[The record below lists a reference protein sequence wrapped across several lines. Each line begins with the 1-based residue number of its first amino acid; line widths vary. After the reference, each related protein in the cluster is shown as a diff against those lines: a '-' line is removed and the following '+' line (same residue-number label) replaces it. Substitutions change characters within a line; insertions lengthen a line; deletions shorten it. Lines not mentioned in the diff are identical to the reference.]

1 MLLRMR
7 TRLMPLLLSFQRA
20 TGLPFGC
27 AALLAMQLP
36 LSGQAPAADTS
47 VAAKSNNAFAFS
59 LWNKVSGGEENFA
72 CSPFS
77 IWSALAMTSAGA
89 EKETLSQMR
98 QVLHLPE
105 SGAAH
110 EMVGAWS
117 KALRESKSVEI
128 RVANRLW
135 GNKGLPFQDDFLKL
149 TEKQYDAGLETV
161 DFTNQPDAARVRIN
175 KWVSQETKDRIK
187 DLLKPDDIKSD
198 TRLVL
203 TNAVYFKGKWTRPF
217 DPKSTAPKAFTLA
230 SGKSIQAQAMRKSL
244 PGGYMESADLQAL
257 QLPYQGGTTSMII
270 VLPRKA
276 DALLKTDFLD
286 DATFSAVVAA
296 LKPEREVVVQL
307 PRFEVSARVGL
318 NAPLGALGMTRAFS
332 RDAEFGAMCKEPL
345 MISKVIHQAWVK
357 VAEDGTEAAAATA
370 VTMMPTG
377 MPIPVAQPKSFIVER
392 PFLFFIMDSTT
403 NGVLFA
409 GKVMQPEE
417 AK

>member
-1 MLLRMR
+1 
-7 TRLMPLLLSFQRA
+7 MPLLMSFRRA
-20 TGLPFGC
+20 TGWHLGC

-36 LSGQAPAADTS
+36 LSGQTPAAAGTAD
-47 VAAKSNNAFAFS
+47 AATSNNAFAFS
-59 LWNKVSGGEENFA
+59 LLNKVSDGEENFA

-89 EKETLSQMR
+89 EKETLAQMR
-98 QVLHLPE
+98 KVLHLTE
-105 SGAAH
+105 GNDAH
-110 EMVGAWS
+110 ETIGAWS
-117 KALRESKSVEI
+117 KALRASQHVEI

-135 GNKGLPFQDDFLKL
+135 GNKALPFQESFLKL
-149 TEKQYDAGLETV
+149 TEKHYDAGLETL
-161 DFTNQPDAARVRIN
+161 DFANQPDAARVRIN
-175 KWVSQETKDRIK
+175 QWVSQETKDRIK
-187 DLLKPDDIKSD
+187 DLLKPDDVKSD

-217 DPKSTAPKAFTLA
+217 DPKSTAPRPFTLA
-230 SGKSIQAQAMRKSL
+230 SGKSIQAQAMRKSQ
-244 PGGYMESADLQAL
+244 PAAYMEDGDLQAVS
-257 QLPYQGGTTSMII
+257 LPYQGGTTSMII

-276 DALLKTDFLD
+276 DALLRADFLD
-286 DATFSAVVAA
+286 DTKFSAVVAA

-307 PRFEVSARVGL
+307 PRFEVSARLGL
-318 NAPLGALGMTRAFS
+318 NAPLGALGMMRAFS

-357 VAEDGTEAAAATA
+357 VAEEGTEAAAATA